1 MGYPTSG
8 TRIDSMREAIKNRI
22 ERRLNMAKKM
32 QKAVIF
38 TDTRTGKR
46 RCLIDPMNDAKLFAR
61 WLLYEDFVQDLEII
75 DIDQDLPETA
85 CLRLLTKELPS
96 LFARKIG

>member
-1 MGYPTSG
+1 
-8 TRIDSMREAIKNRI
+8 
-22 ERRLNMAKKM
+22 
-32 QKAVIF
+32 
-38 TDTRTGKR
+38 
-46 RCLIDPMNDAKLFAR
+46 LIDPMNDAKLFAR

>member
-1 MGYPTSG
+1 
-8 TRIDSMREAIKNRI
+8 MRKTIKKRI
-22 ERRLNMAKKM
+22 EGKLNMAKKM

-46 RCLIDPMNDAKLFAR
+46 RCLIDPMDDAKLFAR
-61 WLLYEDFVQDLEII
+61 WLMYEDFVRDLEII

-85 CLRLLTKELPS
+85 CLRLLTRELPS
-96 LFARKIG
+96 LFARKID

>member
-1 MGYPTSG
+1 
-8 TRIDSMREAIKNRI
+8 
-22 ERRLNMAKKM
+22 MAKKM

-75 DIDQDLPETA
+75 DIDLDLPETA

-96 LFARKIG
+96 LFARKID